1 MAVMLV
7 IAMCSAFVGIK
18 PMKSNAICNNSS
30 PDVSQ
35 SHLAKM
41 TDDNL
46 TENNGNYISKAE
58 VSQKTYLE
66 GVNSELQMGA
76 DVGNTG
82 IEQLVSSISE
92 FSYAEGVINKLSSDI
107 SGNLTLNGETY
118 NIDLAGH
125 KWSNST
131 NAIILGLGSI
141 YVYDSVGGGSIET
154 TLEDAVNMGNGS
166 AKFKNITIRAGGDN
180 MDAIYCGGG
189 NLVVENCIL
198 SAPKAGIN
206 AANDSEYIDAS
217 ARAVVTVNGGKFAKY
232 SGIVDSQG
240 RNCAIEIRNNA
251 DEITLIGKINFENNK
266 IISKVYNEKS
276 IKDAITADATY
287 VSGVN
292 ISDYVT
298 ATINY
303 NGSTSGNSG
312 NTGEE
317 DSLKAGDVN
326 SDGVVN
332 SIDTLCLKRHLSGGW
347 NIKINE
353 LVVDVN
359 NDGSVNATDVL
370 WLKRYLAGGWNIELQ
385 IPGGENPDSGNTGDG
400 GNTEEISI
408 IEVSNINEFYFNVGM
423 VNKLTTNISGGLRLG
438 GRILVVDLNGHT
450 WSNGENVIVLDTGS
464 VYVYDSVGGGK
475 IQSSNKDAINMGN
488 GSAKF
493 ENITITAGGDGMD
506 AIRCNGGKLDVID
519 CTLSA
524 PKAGINIANES
535 EAIEANARSVV
546 SVSGGKFANY
556 TGTKDSQG
564 RNCAIEIGN
573 HADEITLSGD
583 IIFENDIIISE
594 LSNYKSI
601 KDAITANATYTD
613 GNYLQNYVTAK
624 IAYGTGGSTGDNP
637 NPDVTLDEL
646 ANKVVVPAN
655 MNVDF
660 KSYLEKDSAY
670 KAKSGLMAF
679 KKNMLCAFNGKVS
692 YPLDVKIVELNGV
705 LFADAENFVKMFGL
719 NFTKGSESSAVIYFN
734 NFSIT
739 IKANS
744 NTISINGKDFNF
756 VTTLLY
762 KESFLI
768 SIEDFIKAM
777 GYKFT
782 YDSGSGIYFFYNN
795 SSDYSNTNI
804 NAMKSNIKNYEDVVY
819 NYDDVECDQTGVGL
833 YKKSEY
839 KDRLV
844 GVAYTTWNRTSF
856 PWTNSWSYPLVGKYA
871 SNNKEVVRQHG
882 IWLAE
887 AGVDFVFVDWSN
899 NTTYHPDIT
908 GGTREDFEMIEKAT
922 DVLFEVWSQIP
933 NAPKICIFVGPGHS
947 GIESVSS
954 GEHQRKVNQVY
965 NDYINNAKNREMYF
979 YYEGKPLLMCYG
991 ATPTQY
997 GANPSWTDNRFTIR
1011 WVTGYV
1017 GQQGSLYNKQTRCSY
1032 RYWSWE
1038 EREAQTYTVKD
1049 GVVEAVT
1056 CSAATRAQNSPGQSG
1071 YIPAHGKE
1079 NGQTLKKQFQR
1090 AIDLGASIVL
1100 VVSWNE
1106 WTSSEQGTA
1115 EYAKDIEPSEIYGT
1129 YYYDLMRELIKKFK
1143 GKV

>member
-1 MAVMLV
+1 MAMVLV
-7 IAMCSAFVGIK
+7 IALCSAFVGIK
-18 PMKSNAICNNSS
+18 PVESEAISYSNSS
-30 PDVSQ
+30 SDVLEK
-35 SHLAKM
+35 HEVTA
-41 TDDNL
+41 
-46 TENNGNYISKAE
+46 ENMYAP
-58 VSQKTYLE
+58 
-66 GVNSELQMGA
+66 
-76 DVGNTG
+76 
-82 IEQLVSSISE
+82 
-92 FSYAEGVINKLSSDI
+92 AEGNVQSVSNINDISATAGVTNKLTTDI
-107 SGNLTLNGETY
+107 SGSLTVNGDTY
-118 NIDLAGH
+118 TIDLAGH
-125 KWSNST
+125 KWTSAGNV
-131 NAIILGLGSI
+131 IVLGTGFI
-141 YVYDSVGGGSIET
+141 YVYDSVGGGSIESST
-154 TLEDAVNMGNGS
+154 QDAITMGNGS

-206 AANDSEYIDAS
+206 VANDSEYIDAN

-251 DEITLIGKINFENNK
+251 DEITLIGNINFENNK

-276 IKDAITADATY
+276 IKDSITADATY

-298 ATINY
+298 ATITY
-303 NGSTSGNSG
+303 NGTASGDPGSSD
-312 NTGEE
+312 TI
-317 DSLKAGDVN
+317 LKAGDINNDGIVN
-326 SDGVVN
+326 AV
-332 SIDTLCLKRHLSGGW
+332 DTTVFRRYLTGGW
-347 NIKINE
+347 DANINE
-353 LVVDVN
+353 SVIDVN
-359 NDGSVNATDVL
+359 NDGVVSATDVT
-370 WLKRYLAGGWNIELQ
+370 WLRRYLSNGWDIELQ
-385 IPGGENPDSGNTGDG
+385 IPGGENPDSGNTGDD
-400 GNTEEISI
+400 GNTEEPSI

-506 AIRCNGGKLDVID
+506 AIRCNGGKLDVIE

-1079 NGQTLKKQFQR
+1079 NGKTLKKQFQR

-1115 EYAKDIEPSEIYGT
+1115 EYAKDIEPSEAYGT

-1143 GKV
+1143 GKI